1 MAVTDAPRVAAVHL
15 DTVTDWEDGVRRAC
29 AILVGLG
36 TADDSYADACVA
48 SLHAGGPYI
57 VLAKG
62 LALAHARPEQ
72 GAKAVGLSLV
82 RLEEPVAFGHPTNDP
97 VDLVFA
103 FSTPD
108 DGGHL
113 VLLRTLA
120 VNLGKGLAASLRGA
134 DVSELDGLLAEAVAD
149 V

>member
-1 MAVTDAPRVAAVHL
+1 MSNAGNPVAAVQ
-15 DTVTDWEDGVRRAC
+15 VTRAANWEDAVRRAC
-29 AILVGLG
+29 ALLVDLG
-36 TADDSYADACVA
+36 SAEEGYADACVA
-48 SLHAGGPYI
+48 SLHAHGPYI
-57 VLAKG
+57 VLARG
-62 LALAHARPEQ
+62 LALAHARSDQ

-82 RLEEPVAFGHPTNDP
+82 RLEEPVEFGHVSNDP

-108 DGGHL
+108 DTGHL

-120 VNLGKGLAASLRGA
+120 AQLGQGLAAALRAA
-134 DVSELDGLLAEAVAD
+134 DPDALPSLLAEAVSH